1 MKVDIEKAVKN
12 IKGTIDFYRPLYE
25 AIVNSFQAK
34 STDINLQFDIEKKDH
49 HDYIIGYAI
58 TDNGEGFTDENIDS
72 FLTLWS
78 THNEDKGALGS
89 GRIICLKVFNN
100 ILIESFVK
108 DHKIEIDFN
117 KKFKFNEVNE
127 ISKTPLPSGT
137 TVQNKTTTRYANIT
151 DEYAEE
157 KRVFILEEL
166 KSRIFIELLP
176 LFIKLHDEKN
186 AFSIKINSTLWID
199 QNSLKTQFESY
210 DFKHIDFDIK
220 SSIKE
225 DETLFNF
232 RLTYNILK
240 DKKNRISQFYG
251 ASGRRVTDFPTKSKI
266 KRLPDDASAIFCLS
280 AKYLDDRVD
289 DSREKFIITF
299 NENNPTNENPLI
311 FQDIN
316 KELVVQINKI
326 LKENF
331 DTIENELLKEK
342 ELAIEEYPYLASY
355 IRNINQL
362 AIKKNDIV
370 TIAEKQFHKKFDDT
384 KKSII
389 NFTKNITSKKNF
401 SKESYIKITQDF
413 TEVGQ
418 EQLAHYIAYRQTI
431 IEMLLHVYECNMDK
445 EKESFNEDYIHNL
458 IMPPKKVKTDNKHI
472 ITESNFWLFDDKFMS
487 YAYSASDLEI
497 EAILKSLSLEM
508 DDETKDYF
516 GDDRPDL
523 LMLYSNEFNENKDV
537 VIVELKKIN
546 ISSYDRSKAI
556 DQLNLYARIIK
567 KVIPKVNDIYVYA
580 VFDFDHKLENILLD
594 RGFHPKAFS
603 KDEHNISSYYM
614 YNPNNY
620 AHVHALS
627 FKHLISDADLRNRLF
642 LQILRNEI
650 TD

>member
-34 STDINLQFDIEKKDH
+34 ATDINLQFDIEKKDH
-49 HDYIIGYAI
+49 HDYIVGYAI

-108 DHKIEIDFN
+108 DHKVEIDFN
-117 KKFKFNEVNE
+117 KKFKFNQVGE
-127 ISKTPLPSGT
+127 ISKTPISNSANA
-137 TVQNKTTTRYANIT
+137 QNKTTTRYVNIT
-151 DEYAEE
+151 DEYVVE
-157 KRVFILEEL
+157 KRMFILEEL
-166 KSRIFIELLP
+166 KNKIFIELLP
-176 LFIKLHDEKN
+176 LFLKLHDDKN
-186 AFSIKINSTLWID
+186 TFSIKINSILWID

-210 DFKHIDFDIK
+210 DFKHIDFEIK

-225 DETLFNF
+225 DENSFNF

-240 DKKNRISQFYG
+240 DKKNHISQFYG

-280 AKYLDDRVD
+280 SKYLDDRVD

-299 NENNPTNENPLI
+299 NENNPTSENPLI

-316 KELVVQINKI
+316 KELVIQINKI
-326 LKENF
+326 LKANF
-331 DTIENELLKEK
+331 DTIENELSNEK
-342 ELAIEEYPYLASY
+342 QLAIEEYPYLASY

-370 TIAEKQFHKKFDDT
+370 AIAEKQFQKKFEDT
-384 KKSII
+384 KKSIV
-389 NFTKNITSKKNF
+389 NFTKNIINKKHF
-401 SKESYIKITQDF
+401 SKESYLKITQDF

-431 IEMLLHVYECNMDK
+431 IEMLFHVNECNMDK
-445 EKESFNEDYIHNL
+445 DKESFNEDYIHNL
-458 IMPPKKVKTDNKHI
+458 IMPQKKIKFGNKHI
-472 ITESNFWLFDDKFMS
+472 ITENNFWLFDDKFMS
-487 YAYSASDLEI
+487 YAYSASDQEI
-497 EAILKSLSLEM
+497 ESILKSLSLEM

-516 GDDRPDL
+516 GLDRPDI
-523 LMLYSNEFNENKDV
+523 LMLYSNEINENKDV

-546 ISSYDRSKAI
+546 IGSYDRSKAI
-556 DQLNLYARIIK
+556 DQLNIYASAIK
-567 KVIPKVNDIYVYA
+567 ENIPNVNDVFVYA
-580 VFDFDHKLENILLD
+580 VFEFDHKLEKILLN

-603 KDEHNISSYYM
+603 KDGHNVSSYYM
-614 YNPNNY
+614 YNPNNF

-627 FKHLISDADLRNRLF
+627 FEHLISDANSRNKLF
-642 LQILRNEI
+642 LKILRNEI